1 MELLMKALLNQI
13 HKYMSYCQINTI
25 ALLREVLLN
34 VKHLIA
40 LLRGVLLKAKHL
52 IMV

>member
-1 MELLMKALLNQI
+1 MALFMKVLLNPI
-13 HKYMSYCQINTI
+13 HKHISYCQITTI

-52 IMV
+52 IML